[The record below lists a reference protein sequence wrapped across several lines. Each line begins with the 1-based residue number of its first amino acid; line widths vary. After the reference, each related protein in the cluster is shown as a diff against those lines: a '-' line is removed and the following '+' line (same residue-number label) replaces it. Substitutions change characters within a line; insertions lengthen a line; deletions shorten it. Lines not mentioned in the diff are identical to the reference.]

1 MLRSLRAGGPLEG
14 KPTGGARNTTTTMH
28 SLRLKTW
35 LSLTALALAGSWLA
49 AAEKEP
55 AADVPGRKITAALQ
69 YPGITLGPDDS
80 LSVDLL
86 IKNRGRSDE
95 TVLVEIT
102 EKPKDWTAE
111 IKRYGTLVSGV
122 FVGSREDQTLNLTGR
137 PADKEV
143 KKLPPGS
150 YRFAIK
156 AQTADGALTET
167 SVITVNVV
175 SAEKAAE
182 RVSIDT
188 TYPTLRGPSGD
199 KFQFSLDVRNDTG
212 QDAVFN
218 FRATAPAGWE
228 TSFKPAYESKQ
239 ISSLQINANS
249 SKTVEMEVTPPY
261 NAQAGEYDF
270 KVEAASPKAKVEK
283 DLKVV
288 LTGTYGLKVGTPS
301 GLLSVVT
308 ERGQKAGVTLLVKN
322 TGSAAQREV
331 KFNAFKPENWKVEFK
346 PEKLENVEPGALK
359 QTEVTITPGDQ
370 ALVGD
375 YSVSI
380 QTEGEKAN
388 QDTEFRV
395 TIRAASAWGWIGVAI
410 IALVIVGLAIVFRVL
425 GRR

>member
-1 MLRSLRAGGPLEG
+1 MRMVKNYIFISLMAAGIA
-14 KPTGGARNTTTTMH
+14 TI
-28 SLRLKTW
+28 
-35 LSLTALALAGSWLA
+35 LTAV
-49 AAEKEP
+49 AAEKDST
-55 AADVPGRKITAALQ
+55 ADLPERRVTVAFQ

-80 LSVDLL
+80 VSVDLL
-86 IKNRGRSDE
+86 VKNRGRSDE
-95 TVLVEIT
+95 TMMVEVA
-102 EKPKDWTAE
+102 EKPKDWTVE

-122 FVGSREDQTLNLTGR
+122 FVASKEDQTLTLSAR
-137 PADKEV
+137 PSDKEI
-143 KKLPPGS
+143 KKLPPGT
-150 YRFAIK
+150 YRFAVK
-156 AQTADGALTET
+156 AHAADGALSQTAAF
-167 SVITVNVV
+167 TVQVV
-175 SAEKAAE
+175 SAEKSAE
-182 RVSIDT
+182 RISIDT
-188 TYPTLRGPSGD
+188 SYPTLRGPSGD

-218 FRATAPAGWE
+218 FRATAPQGWE

-270 KVEAASPKAKVEK
+270 KVEVQSPKAKAEK

-288 LTGTYGLKVGTPS
+288 LTGTYGLKVGTPN

-308 ERGQKAGVTLLVKN
+308 ERGQPTQITLLVKN
-322 TGSAAQREV
+322 TGSAPQREI

-346 PEKLENVEPGALK
+346 PEKLENLEPGAIK
-359 QTEVTITPGDQ
+359 QTEITITPAEQ

-375 YSVSI
+375 YSVSV

-395 TIRAASAWGWIGVAI
+395 TIKASSAWGWIGVGI
-410 IALVIVGLAIVFRVL
+410 IVVVIVGLAITFRLL

>member
-1 MLRSLRAGGPLEG
+1 MRRFYICG
-14 KPTGGARNTTTTMH
+14 
-28 SLRLKTW
+28 W
-35 LSLTALALAGSWLA
+35 WLA
-49 AAEKEP
+49 AVAVGGGICR
-55 AADVPGRKITAALQ
+55 AADKDAPTELPERRITAAFQ
-69 YPGITLGPDDS
+69 YPGITLGPEDS
-80 LSVDLL
+80 LNVDLL

-95 TVLVEIT
+95 TVLVEVT
-102 EKPKDWTAE
+102 EKPRDWNVE
-111 IKRYGTLVSGV
+111 IKRYGTLVNGV
-122 FVGSREDQTLNLTGR
+122 FVASREDQTLTLSGK
-137 PADKEV
+137 PADKET
-143 KKLPPGS
+143 KRLPIGTH
-150 YRFAIK
+150 RFAIK
-156 AQTADGALTET
+156 AQTPDGALTQT
-167 SVITVNVV
+167 SVLTVHVV
-175 SAEKAAE
+175 SADAASE

-188 TYPTLRGPSGD
+188 SYPTLRGPSGD

-218 FRATAPAGWE
+218 FRATTPPGWE
-228 TSFKPAYESKQ
+228 ASFKPAYESKQ

-270 KVEAASPKAKVEK
+270 KVEVASPRAKAEK

-308 ERGQKAGVTLLVKN
+308 ERGQKAIVTLLVQNK
-322 TGSAAQREV
+322 GSAPQREIT
-331 KFNAFKPENWKVEFK
+331 FDAFKPENWKVEFK

-359 QTEVTITPGDQ
+359 QTEITITPAEQ

-380 QTEGEKAN
+380 QTNGEKAN
-388 QDTEFRV
+388 EETEFRV
-395 TIRAASAWGWIGVAI
+395 TIKAASAWGWIGVAI
-410 IALVIVGLAIVFRVL
+410 IAVVIVGLAATFRVL

>member
-1 MLRSLRAGGPLEG
+1 MAAAVAGPW
-14 KPTGGARNTTTTMH
+14 TG
-28 SLRLKTW
+28 W
-35 LSLTALALAGSWLA
+35 
-49 AAEKEP
+49 AAEKD
-55 AADVPGRKITAALQ
+55 APGDLPERRITAAFQ
-69 YPGITLGPDDS
+69 YPGVTLSPDDS

-95 TVLVEIT
+95 TVLVEVT
-102 EKPKDWTAE
+102 EKPGDWDVE
-111 IKRYGTLVSGV
+111 IKRYGTHVNGV
-122 FVGSREDQTLNLTGR
+122 FVASREDQTLTLSGK
-137 PADKEV
+137 PADKEI
-143 KKLPPGS
+143 KKLPAGTH
-150 YRFAIK
+150 RFAIK
-156 AQTADGALTET
+156 ARSSDGVLVQTSALT
-167 SVITVNVV
+167 VHVV
-175 SAEKAAE
+175 SSEKAGE

-188 TYPTLRGPSGD
+188 SYPTLRGPSGD

-218 FRATAPAGWE
+218 FRAVTPPGWE
-228 TSFKPAYESKQ
+228 ASFKPAYESKQ

-270 KVEAASPKAKVEK
+270 KVEVASPRAKAEK

-308 ERGQKAGVTLLVKN
+308 ERGQKATVTLLVQNK
-322 TGSAAQREV
+322 GSAPQREIT
-331 KFNAFKPENWKVEFK
+331 FDAFKPENWKVEFK
-346 PEKLENVEPGALK
+346 PERLENVEPGALK
-359 QTEVTITPGDQ
+359 QTEITITPAEQ

-380 QTEGEKAN
+380 QTHGEKAN
-388 QDTEFRV
+388 EETEFRV

-410 IALVIVGLAIVFRVL
+410 IAVVIVGLAATFRVL

>member
-1 MLRSLRAGGPLEG
+1 MVAG
-14 KPTGGARNTTTTMH
+14 A
-28 SLRLKTW
+28 
-35 LSLTALALAGSWLA
+35 AGLWPIR
-49 AAEKEP
+49 AAEKDSS
-55 AADVPGRKITAALQ
+55 ADLPDRHITVAFQ
-69 YPGITLGPDDS
+69 YPSITLGPDDS

-95 TVLVEIT
+95 TVLVAVT
-102 EKPKDWTAE
+102 EKPADWNVE
-111 IKRYGTLVSGV
+111 IKRFSTVVGGV
-122 FVGSREDQTLNLTGR
+122 FVGSKEDQTLTFSAR
-137 PADKEV
+137 PSDKEI
-143 KKLPPGS
+143 KKLPAGT
-150 YRFAIK
+150 YHFAVQ
-156 AQTADGALTET
+156 AQSTDGKLMQGAA
-167 SVITVNVV
+167 VTVTVV

-188 TYPTLRGPSGD
+188 SYPTLRGPSGD
-199 KFQFSLDVRNDTG
+199 KFQFSLDVKNDTG

-218 FRATAPAGWE
+218 FRATTPPGWE
-228 TSFKPAYESKQ
+228 SSFKPAYESKQ

-270 KVEAASPKAKVEK
+270 HVEAAAPKAKAEK

-301 GLLSVVT
+301 GVLSLVT
-308 ERGQKAGVTLLVKN
+308 ERGQKASVTLLVQNK
-322 TGSAAQREV
+322 GSAPQREV

-346 PEKLENVEPGALK
+346 PEKLENIEPGAFK
-359 QTEVTITPGDQ
+359 QTEITITPGQQ

-380 QTEGEKAN
+380 QAEGEKAN
-388 QDTEFRV
+388 QDTEFRI
-395 TIRAASAWGWIGVAI
+395 TIKAASAWGWIGVGIVA
-410 IALVIVGLAIVFRVL
+410 AVIVGLAITFRVF